1 MSDKTG
7 HVLKPYKRRY
17 KQGREMSDKKTQGK
31 KVPLGNPFHFFK
43 IKHKLNYISYLLLI
57 NLLLF
62 LLLIRFLYL
71 LIHRAEVNL
80 VCGLVPLADDI
91 LIHVVDDA
99 GFLGL

>member
-1 MSDKTG
+1 
-7 HVLKPYKRRY
+7 
-17 KQGREMSDKKTQGK
+17 MSDKKTQGK

-62 LLLIRFLYL
+62 LLFLLLICFLYL
-71 LIHRAEVNL
+71 LIRRGEVNL